1 MFKIINYV
9 NTITRG
15 DNVKF
20 ETIDMGSY
28 NLHLIKSKK
37 FKTITIDVDF
47 LRNIKKEEITKRNLL
62 KMVLLDSSKDY
73 KTERDLIIASE
84 ELYDIRV
91 SSSITRI
98 GKFSNL
104 SFQTRFLNEK
114 FTEEGM
120 NKESIIFFLD
130 LIFNP
135 NIKDNSFADIDKQK
149 NKLKQDIISIKD
161 NKIKYSVIKL
171 MERMDGKPYSYNT
184 FGYLDDLEKIDRSNL
199 YDYYK
204 SVISEDQI
212 DVFVLG
218 DFDDNIKEIFRE
230 YFKINTFK
238 KKNNNLLVEELN
250 IRKRVVKYN
259 DFDNVKQSQ
268 VLLLCSL
275 NNLTDF
281 ERKYTIKLYN
291 ELLGGSSNS
300 ILFDNV
306 REKNGYCYYINSS
319 VKAYDNIL
327 LINSGVEKENTD
339 KCIKLIRKS
348 LKDIRDGKI
357 DNDKLDS
364 ARNTIISGIKASMDS
379 PMSVINNHFS
389 RVLVGTPTNEERI
402 ESFNKITKEDIIKV
416 SKKVNLHT
424 IYTLEEG
431 DKNGED

>member
-1 MFKIINYV
+1 M
-9 NTITRG
+9 
-15 DNVKF
+15 KF

-73 KTERDLIIASE
+73 KTERDLIRASE

-104 SFQTRFLNEK
+104 SFQTRFLNET
-114 FTEEGM
+114 FSEEGM
-120 NKESIIFFLD
+120 NRESIIFFLD

-135 NIKDNSFADIDKQK
+135 NIENNAFINIDKQK
-149 NKLKQDIISIKD
+149 SKLKQDIISIKD
-161 NKIKYSVIKL
+161 NKIKYAAIKL
-171 MERMDGKPYSYNT
+171 METIKDKPYSYNT
-184 FGYLDDLEKIDRSNL
+184 FGYLEDLEKINGSNL
-199 YDYYK
+199 YEYYQ
-204 SVISEDQI
+204 SVIKEDQI

-218 DFDDNIKEIFRE
+218 DFDDSIKEIFRE

-250 IRKRVVKYN
+250 IRKKIVKHN
-259 DFDNVKQSQ
+259 DYDNVKQSQ
-268 VLLLCSL
+268 VLLLYSL
-275 NNLTDF
+275 NNLNDF
-281 ERKYTIKLYN
+281 ERKYTIKLYS

-327 LINSGVEKENTD
+327 LINSGVEKENAE
-339 KCIKLIRKS
+339 KCIKLIEKC
-348 LKDIRDGKI
+348 LKEIRDGKI
-357 DNDKLDS
+357 DNDKLES
-364 ARNTIISGIKASMDS
+364 ARSTIISSIKASMDS
-379 PMSVINNHFS
+379 PMSVINNYFS
-389 RVLVGTPTNEERI
+389 RVLVGTPNNEERI
-402 ESFNKITKEDIIKV
+402 ENFNKITKEDIIKV

-431 DKNGED
+431 GHHEED

>member
-1 MFKIINYV
+1 M
-9 NTITRG
+9 
-15 DNVKF
+15 KF

>member
-1 MFKIINYV
+1 M
-9 NTITRG
+9 R
-15 DNVKF
+15 F
-20 ETIDMGSY
+20 ETINMGSY

-62 KMVLLDSSKDY
+62 KMVLLDSSKNY

-91 SSSITRI
+91 SSSINRI

-114 FTEEGM
+114 FTEDGM

-135 NIKDNSFADIDKQK
+135 NVENNSFVNIEKQK
-149 NKLKQDIISIKD
+149 SKLKHDIISIKD

-171 MERMDGKPYSYNT
+171 MEKMDGKPYSYNT
-184 FGYLDDLEKIDRSNL
+184 FGYLEDLEKIDGSNL
-199 YDYYK
+199 YNYYK
-204 SVISEDQI
+204 SVINEDQI
-212 DVFVLG
+212 DVFILG
-218 DFDDNIKEIFRE
+218 DFDDSIKEIFRE

-238 KKNNNLLVEELN
+238 KKNNNLLVEELD

-259 DFDNVKQSQ
+259 EYDNVKQSQ

-275 NNLTDF
+275 NKLNDF
-281 ERKYTIKLYN
+281 ERKYTIKLYS

-300 ILFDNV
+300 VLFDNV

-339 KCIKLIRKS
+339 KCIKLIRKC
-348 LKDIRDGKI
+348 LKEIRDGKI
-357 DNDKLDS
+357 DTDKLNS
-364 ARNTIISGIKASMDS
+364 ARNTIISSIKASMDN
-379 PMSVINNHFS
+379 PMGIINNHFS

-402 ESFNKITKEDIIKV
+402 KAFNKITKEDIIKV

-424 IYTLEEG
+424 IYILEEG